1 MAGHVISTYLKEQGH
16 KVSAY
21 TRKKNGFDI
30 NINGDLTNFNDL
42 TALEKIII
50 TEKFDAIVNAVGIL
64 NESADAQK
72 DAAVLLN
79 SYLPHFLSE
88 LTKSMNTKIIHM
100 STDCVFSGEKG
111 SYKESDFKDG
121 ETFYDRTKALGE
133 INNEKDITFRNSII
147 GPDISLK
154 GIGLFNW
161 FMKQN
166 GKIDGYSKAVW
177 NGVTTI
183 TLAKAIDKVLN
194 ENLTG
199 IYHLVNDAPINKA
212 DLLRLFNK
220 HFKNNEIEISD
231 NETVS
236 INKSLVNTRKDFT
249 FNVGDYEMMIVEMK
263 EWIQNHKDL
272 YPHYFTDGGLK

>member
-1 MAGHVISTYLKEQGH
+1 
-16 KVSAY
+16 
-21 TRKKNGFDI
+21 
-30 NINGDLTNFNDL
+30 
-42 TALEKIII
+42 
-50 TEKFDAIVNAVGIL
+50 
-64 NESADAQK
+64 
-72 DAAVLLN
+72 
-79 SYLPHFLSE
+79 
-88 LTKSMNTKIIHM
+88 MNTKIIHM